1 MEPLTAI
8 LVDDELS
15 SLENLHQKLRE
26 FIPSIKVVAMTQL
39 PEDAVSLIR
48 EQRPDVLFLDIEM
61 PRISGFKVLEE
72 VRDLDFKVIFVTA
85 YNHYAIDAIR
95 ISAFDYLVKPVIIKE
110 LRSTIDRLVHT
121 SLGKSRERLDMLRQN
136 LSDGKTQDQRIAIPS
151 TDGIELVAIR
161 DIIRIESNS
170 NYSRIV
176 LLEGRSLVVPKL
188 LKDFESL
195 LRGYRFYRVHNS
207 HLINL
212 THVTKYLRG
221 DGGQVMM
228 QNGDMVDVSR
238 RKKDE
243 FISLIS
249 FTG

>member
-8 LVDDELS
+8 LVDDELG

-26 FIPSIKVVAMTQL
+26 FIMSIKVVAMTQR
-39 PEDAVSLIR
+39 PEDAASLIR
-48 EQRPDVLFLDIEM
+48 EHKPDVVFLDIEM
-61 PRISGFKVLEE
+61 PRVSGFKILE
-72 VRDLDFKVIFVTA
+72 DLREMDFKVIFVTA
-85 YNHYAIDAIR
+85 YNQYAIDAIR
-95 ISAFDYLVKPVIIKE
+95 MSAFDYLVKPVIIKE
-110 LRSTIDRLVHT
+110 LRASIDRLVHA
-121 SLGKSRERLDMLRQN
+121 SMSKYRERLDMLRKN
-136 LSDGKTQDQRIAIPS
+136 LWDERSQDQRIAIASADSIQLTP
-151 TDGIELVAIR
+151 IKN
-161 DIIRIESNS
+161 IIRIESNS

-176 LLEGRSLVVPKL
+176 LVEGKSVVVPKL
-188 LKDFESL
+188 LKDFESM
-195 LRGYRFYRVHNS
+195 LRSYGFYRVHNS

-212 THVTKYLRG
+212 AYVTKYVRG

-243 FISLIS
+243 FISLIN

>member
-26 FIPSIKVVAMTQL
+26 FITSVRVVAMTQR

-48 EQRPDVLFLDIEM
+48 EHRPNVVFLDIEM
-61 PRISGFKVLEE
+61 PRISGFKILEDL
-72 VRDLDFKVIFVTA
+72 RDLDFKVIFVTA
-85 YNHYAIDAIR
+85 YNQYAIDAIR
-95 ISAFDYLVKPVIIKE
+95 MSAFDYLVKPVIIKE
-110 LRSTIDRLVHT
+110 LRASIDRLVNA
-121 SLGKSRERLDMLRQN
+121 SMVRYRERLDMLRKN
-136 LSDGKTQDQRIAIPS
+136 LWDERSQDQRIAIPS
-151 TDGIELVAIR
+151 ADSIELTPIR
-161 DIIRIESNS
+161 EIIRIESNS

-176 LLEGRSLVVPKL
+176 LADGKSVVVPKL
-188 LKDFESL
+188 LKDFESM
-195 LRGYRFYRVHNS
+195 LRSYGFYRVHNS

-212 THVTKYLRG
+212 AYVTKYVRG
-221 DGGQVMM
+221 DGGQVLL
-228 QNGDMVDVSR
+228 QNGEMIDVSR

-243 FISLIS
+243 FISLIN

>member
-26 FIPSIKVVAMTQL
+26 FIASIKVVGMTQR
-39 PEDAVSLIR
+39 PEDALSLIR
-48 EQRPDVLFLDIEM
+48 THRPDIVFLDIEM
-61 PRISGFKVLEE
+61 PRISGFKILEDL
-72 VRDLDFKVIFVTA
+72 RDMDFKVIFVTA
-85 YNHYAIDAIR
+85 YNQYAIDAIR

-110 LRSTIDRLVHT
+110 LRTTVDRLVHA
-121 SLGKSRERLDMLRQN
+121 SMDKYRERLDILRRN
-136 LSDGKTQDQRIAIPS
+136 LWDERSQDQRIAIPS
-151 TDGIELVAIR
+151 ADSIELTPIR

-176 LLEGRSLVVPKL
+176 LADGKSLVVPKL
-188 LKDFESL
+188 LKDFESM
-195 LRGYRFYRVHNS
+195 LRTYGFYRIHNS

-212 THVTKYLRG
+212 AYVTKYIRG

-228 QNGDMVDVSR
+228 QNGDLVDVSR

-243 FISLIS
+243 FISLIN